1 MSMGGAK
8 YNSAKSGRD
17 KVEGSLSQA
26 ERGISQAQIT
36 AHTHA
41 PPTRPSISVVI
52 ALTPG

>member
-1 MSMGGAK
+1 MSMSGAK
-8 YNSAKSGRD
+8 YNSAKGGRD

-41 PPTRPSISVVI
+41 PPTLPSIRAVI
-52 ALTPG
+52 ASTPG